1 MAHKICHPFKDVVK
15 TPFCVWTMDNNNNNK
30 DMKNKILESILF
42 CLSIRTHTRTFSSEL
57 LD

>member
-1 MAHKICHPFKDVVK
+1 
-15 TPFCVWTMDNNNNNK
+15 MDNNNNNK

-42 CLSIRTHTRTFSSEL
+42 CLSIRTQNDTHIFSSEL